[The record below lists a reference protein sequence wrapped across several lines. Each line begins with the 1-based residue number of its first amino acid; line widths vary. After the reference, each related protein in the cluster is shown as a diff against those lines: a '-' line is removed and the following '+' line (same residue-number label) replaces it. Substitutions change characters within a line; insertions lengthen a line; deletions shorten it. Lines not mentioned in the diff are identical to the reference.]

1 MRIKSYRGLS
11 GEPHSP
17 RLISVPIPV
26 RRVAVVLLGALL
38 VAGCSTT
45 RQTRQTERP
54 AGLQQKTSE
63 TATREYNSRAI
74 AHYMDGVTA
83 ELQGNYALAAL
94 EYQQAL
100 RYDSSSATI
109 YADLSNAFLAL
120 HKAEEAEHALKLGLH
135 RLGETDD
142 TLLPQLARI
151 YFITGQNDKALDAY
165 TTLMNSTSTRSLR
178 LEALEHI
185 GDIRLRE
192 KKYSEAA
199 QIYER
204 IYRLD
209 NHRRDYLVKA
219 QSIYVRMGEY
229 GKAQRVLDQ
238 LIRDNPDETQFKV
251 EKASIYSETGKVDSA
266 KTLLQ
271 PVASQSPTS
280 DAAALLGELYFQSG
294 QMDSAYSTLKPL
306 YQGDSTDV
314 RVLYYLGG
322 ASLNLDQFQEA
333 ERYYREL
340 MGQHQDVLGGYFGL
354 GITLRSQK
362 RYREAI
368 EVLSRGIQKFP
379 DEPQLYEH
387 LGMNYYLNDQPDSAW
402 KNLDKAFTMDSTLT
416 GYFQLAEELRT
427 QDRVKQAL
435 EVLSRAHRKEPSE
448 PELYEQ
454 IGITYFSQQEY
465 QEAKSYFLQALSID
479 QTRLRPKHYLAF
491 AYDYLSQPDSAETMY
506 KALLKAVPDE
516 PLYLNNLAYLYA
528 SQGKNL
534 PTALRYVKEALQK
547 APGNPSYL
555 DTMGWVYYQMG
566 QYREALGYIRQ
577 ALEQDSTNAEVLDH
591 MGDVYHQLG
600 NREKAQ
606 EFYRRALQKSPD
618 DPAIRRKLQ

>member
-1 MRIKSYRGLS
+1 M
-11 GEPHSP
+11 
-17 RLISVPIPV
+17 
-26 RRVAVVLLGALL
+26 VLLGVFLL
-38 VAGCSTT
+38 AGCSTT
-45 RQTRQTERP
+45 RQTRQPEP
-54 AGLQQKTSE
+54 ATGPQQQASE
-63 TATREYNSRAI
+63 THTREYNSRAI

-109 YADLSNAFLAL
+109 YADLSNAYLAL
-120 HKAEEAEHALKLGLH
+120 HKAEEAEHTLKLGLH
-135 RLGETDD
+135 RLGSADQ

-151 YFITGQNDKALDAY
+151 YFITGQNENALDAY
-165 TTLMNSTSTRSLR
+165 TTLMNSTSDRSLR

-192 KKYSEAA
+192 KKYPEAA

-204 IYRLD
+204 IYQLD
-209 NHRRDYLVKA
+209 NHRQDYLIKA
-219 QSIYVRMGEY
+219 QSIYVRLGEY

-238 LIRDNPDETQFKV
+238 LIRDNPAEARFKV
-251 EKASIYSETGKVDSA
+251 EKASIYSETGKTDSA
-266 KTLLQ
+266 MTLLK
-271 PVASQSPTS
+271 PVVSESPKS

-294 QMDSAYSTLKPL
+294 NMDSAYTTLQPL

-322 ASLNLDQFQEA
+322 SSLNLEHFQEA
-333 ERYYREL
+333 EGYYREL
-340 MGQHQDVLGGYFGL
+340 MSQHQDVLGGYFGL

-362 RYREAI
+362 KYQDAI
-368 EVLSRGIQKFP
+368 DVLSQGIKKFP
-379 DEPQLYEH
+379 DEPQLFEN
-387 LGMNYYLNDQPDSAW
+387 LGLNYYLNGQPDSAW
-402 KNLDKAFTMDSTLT
+402 QNLDKAFAMDSTLA

-427 QDRVKQAL
+427 QDRVHQSL
-435 EVLSRAHRKEPSE
+435 EVLDRAKQKSPSD

-454 IGITYFSQQEY
+454 IGITYFSEQEY
-465 QEAKSYFLQALSID
+465 KEAKSNFLHALSID
-479 QTRLRPKHYLAF
+479 GSRLRPKHYLAF

-534 PTALRYVKEALQK
+534 PTALRYVKEALEK

-555 DTMGWVYYQMG
+555 DTMGWIYYQMG
-566 QYREALGYIRQ
+566 QYREALDYIRQ
-577 ALEQDSTNAEVLDH
+577 ALDQDSTNAEVLDH
-591 MGDVYHQLG
+591 MGDVYQQLG
-600 NREKAQ
+600 NREKAR
-606 EFYRRALQKSPD
+606 EYYRKALQTNPD
-618 DPAIRRKLQ
+618 DPALRRKLQ